1 MKLVQTALRRPVST
15 FLIVFTI
22 LLFGVS
28 SLFGMPMAYMPDMEM
43 PMELV
48 MITWAGTDADSME
61 RLVTEPVEDA
71 CETLTDVNT
80 ITSTTYD
87 NYMMVQIQYNYSVDL
102 DDAYMELKAAM
113 DNLSNDLPEGCGD
126 ATILEI
132 SMTSQ
137 ATMSISA
144 NAAADLDMLVGS
156 VTVGTQDIALSASGR
171 LDIDSA
177 DLRELPIQTRS
188 GQIIRLEDVTTFFN
202 LYREEA
208 DSISRYNGQESI
220 LLEITKSKSASAVTV
235 CHTVEDMLEQYADG
249 SVTFEA
255 ISSEADNIIDSLLE
269 VVKTLAIGVVLTML
283 VLLIFFGD
291 LRACLIVGCSMP
303 LSVLLAVIAL
313 CQLGFAFDMMTGT
326 SLVIAIGMI
335 VDNSIVVLES
345 CFRANERGLEFRDAV
360 LQGTREV
367 MMSVFAGTLTTV
379 VVYIP
384 LAMADGMPGQMAG
397 PPELDDCADH
407 AVLSAVCG
415 DHRPP
420 DLLHG

>member
-87 NYMMVQIQYNYSVDL
+87 NYMMVQIRYNYSVDL

-137 ATMSISA
+137 ATMSISTNA
-144 NAAADLDMLVGS
+144 AGDESVQGYLEDTVVPALESISGVAQVELSGAQEEYLRIVLDEAKLNQYGLTISAVGSAIAAADFDMPVGS
-156 VTVGTQDIALSASGR
+156 VTVGTRDIALSASGG

-202 LYREEA
+202 LYREDA

-235 CHTVEDMLEQYADG
+235 CHIVEDMLEQYADG
-249 SVTFEA
+249 SVTFEV

-345 CFRANERGLEFRDAV
+345 CFRANERGLEFRDAA
-360 LQGTREV
+360 LQGT
-367 MMSVFAGTLTTV
+367 
-379 VVYIP
+379 
-384 LAMADGMPGQMAG
+384 
-397 PPELDDCADH
+397 
-407 AVLSAVCG
+407 
-415 DHRPP
+415 
-420 DLLHG
+420 

>member
-28 SLFGMPMAYMPDMEM
+28 SRFGMPMAYMPDMEM

-48 MITWAGTDADSME
+48 MITWAGTDADSKE

-144 NAAADLDMLVGS
+144 IAAADFDMPVGS

-235 CHTVEDMLEQYADG
+235 CHTV
-249 SVTFEA
+249 
-255 ISSEADNIIDSLLE
+255 
-269 VVKTLAIGVVLTML
+269 
-283 VLLIFFGD
+283 
-291 LRACLIVGCSMP
+291 
-303 LSVLLAVIAL
+303 
-313 CQLGFAFDMMTGT
+313 
-326 SLVIAIGMI
+326 
-335 VDNSIVVLES
+335 
-345 CFRANERGLEFRDAV
+345 
-360 LQGTREV
+360 
-367 MMSVFAGTLTTV
+367 
-379 VVYIP
+379 
-384 LAMADGMPGQMAG
+384 
-397 PPELDDCADH
+397 
-407 AVLSAVCG
+407 
-415 DHRPP
+415 
-420 DLLHG
+420 

>member
-80 ITSTTYD
+80 ITSTTYN

-202 LYREEA
+202 LYREDA

-235 CHTVEDMLEQYADG
+235 CHIVEDMLEQYADG
-249 SVTFEA
+249 SVTFEV

-345 CFRANERGLEFRDAV
+345 CFRANERGLEFRDAA
-360 LQGTREV
+360 LQGT
-367 MMSVFAGTLTTV
+367 
-379 VVYIP
+379 
-384 LAMADGMPGQMAG
+384 
-397 PPELDDCADH
+397 
-407 AVLSAVCG
+407 
-415 DHRPP
+415 
-420 DLLHG
+420 